1 MLNKELLQIRANY
14 HSFIFIDS
22 QGKGIQLMILTFFYG
37 ERCDFWKTKL
47 AYINR
52 QRTGLD
58 FQNLGLR
65 FQNSLFLEKTIC
77 LGRTIGNFIK
87 KFLNLMKR

>member
-1 MLNKELLQIRANY
+1 MLNRELLQIRADY

-22 QGKGIQLMILTFFYG
+22 QGQRDTTNDIYIFYG
-37 ERCDFWKTKL
+37 ERYDFGKIKL
-47 AYINR
+47 IYINR

-65 FQNSLFLEKTIC
+65 FQNSSFLEKTIC

-87 KFLNLMKR
+87 KFLNIMKR